1 MEINKYGVDL
11 EKLNSKLQDVPNL
24 APNHDLNPPAKTFGS
39 MLKEAVN
46 EVNTYQKVS
55 EQTMADMA
63 TNKNHL
69 LPQKD
74 IDPYRPTMFYRDGH
88 LARNDGNSVDL
99 DIETSEMGK
108 NDIMYQAIIGALRK
122 QGGIFTYA
130 IESSR
135 NI

>member
-63 TNKNHL
+63 TG
-69 LPQKD
+69 QIKD
-74 IDPYRPTMFYRDGH
+74 IHQAAIAIGKAENSMK
-88 LARNDGNSVDL
+88 LMLEVRN
-99 DIETSEMGK
+99 K
-108 NDIMYQAIIGALRK
+108 AISAYKELIKTQL
-122 QGGIFTYA
+122 
-130 IESSR
+130 
-135 NI
+135 